1 MYHALRA
8 GCVDVAIAA
17 ADPYALSASGCHHV
31 ASELPGWLQQWKA
44 GGNALPASTASDIG
58 KAAVALVQGGELEKH
73 GEALARAVVLVLC
86 VLSASVR
93 PLTAATAGSQ
103 SLLPGSGVTS
113 IEDWM
118 WLRCSVVHSQQG
130 DGVPLFPTC
139 RSATEPSKWR
149 VPGSVLTAGRP
160 AVQV

>member
-1 MYHALRA
+1 MQVYHALRS
-8 GCVDVAIAA
+8 GSIDVAISA

-31 ASELPGWLQQWKA
+31 ASELPGWLQLWKA
-44 GGNALPASTASDIG
+44 GGRALPASTANDIS
-58 KAAVALVQGGELEKH
+58 KAALALVQGGELEKH
-73 GEALARAVVLVLC
+73 GEDLARAVVLVLC

-118 WLRCSVVHSQQG
+118 WLRCSVVHSQQE
-130 DGVPLFPTC
+130 DGVPQC
-139 RSATEPSKWR
+139 AQRHRVHVRHATEPLRS
-149 VPGSVLTAGRP
+149 AY
-160 AVQV
+160 